1 MCLQNKT
8 LLQKW
13 REIDPEVIDELVEV
27 LKPFKEITR
36 VMSTES
42 SSSIS
47 LIRPLH
53 QQIMK
58 NLRKPTTTE
67 STHRSSLHDMKE
79 TIRND
84 MEKRSV
90 HVLLVV

>member
-1 MCLQNKT
+1 MQR
-8 LLQKW
+8 W
-13 REIDPEVIDELVEV
+13 REIDPEVVEMLKI

-53 QQIMK
+53 QQMMR
-58 NLRKPTTTE
+58 NLREPTSE
-67 STHRSSLHDMKE
+67 ISLRASIHEMRE
-79 TIRND
+79 IIRND
-84 MEKRSV
+84 LETR
-90 HVLLVV
+90 LVS